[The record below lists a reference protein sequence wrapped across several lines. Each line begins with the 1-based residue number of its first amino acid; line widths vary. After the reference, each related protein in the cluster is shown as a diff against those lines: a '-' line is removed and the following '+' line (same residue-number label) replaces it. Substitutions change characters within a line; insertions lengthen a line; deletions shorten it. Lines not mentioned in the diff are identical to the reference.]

1 MATANETDK
10 TPAELEA
17 RVWELVDKIRFCMFS
32 TWNGEKQHQR
42 PLTANGR
49 PDQGAIYFLVDVS
62 GAKNWEAERYP
73 EVALAFAD
81 PGKNDYLTIA
91 GRAEITN
98 DRAMIKELWSAFAKA
113 WWKDENDPAIRL
125 LTVWPEEAEIWEG
138 PNRLVA
144 GAIMLA
150 AAATGKRPPVGDHGA
165 VRM

>member
-32 TWNGEKQHQR
+32 TWDGEKQHQR
-42 PLTANGR
+42 PLTAMADKDAGVVR
-49 PDQGAIYFLVDVS
+49 FLVDAGGS
-62 GAKNWEAERYP
+62 KNWEAEKYP
-73 EVALAFAD
+73 AVALAFAD
-81 PGKNDYLTIA
+81 PGKNHYLTIA
-91 GRAEITN
+91 GKADISN
-98 DRAMIKELWSAFAKA
+98 DRATIRELWNPFAKA
-113 WWKDENDPAIRL
+113 WWDSADDPAIRL
-125 LTVWPEEAEIWEG
+125 LTVYPEEAEIWEG

>member
-1 MATANETDK
+1 MPSETDK
-10 TPAELEA
+10 SPAEIET
-17 RVWELVDKIRFCMFS
+17 RVWELIEKIRFCMYS
-32 TWNGEKQHQR
+32 TWDGQKQHQR
-42 PLTANGR
+42 PLTANGKR
-49 PDQGAIYFLVDVS
+49 DENAVYFLVDVEGS
-62 GAKNWEAERYP
+62 KNWETEKYP

-91 GRAEITN
+91 GTAEISN
-98 DRAMIKELWSAFAKA
+98 DRAKIKELWSPFAKA

-125 LTVWPEEAEIWEG
+125 LTVRPEQAEIWEG
-138 PNRLVA
+138 PNRLIA

>member
-1 MATANETDK
+1 MATASESEK
-10 TPAELEA
+10 TPAELES
-17 RVWELVDKIRFCMFS
+17 RVWELVEKIRFCMFS
-32 TWNGEKQHQR
+32 TWNGDKQHQR
-42 PLTANGR
+42 PLTAMADRKAGVVR
-49 PDQGAIYFLVDVS
+49 FLVDVNGS
-62 GAKNWEAERYP
+62 KNWEAEKYP

-91 GRAEITN
+91 GRAEISN
-98 DRAMIKELWSAFAKA
+98 DRATIRELWNPFAKA
-113 WWKDENDPAIRL
+113 WWDSADDPAIRL
-125 LTVWPEEAEIWEG
+125 LTVYPSEAEIWEG